1 MSDRLNLQ
9 AKFEEILGSRN
20 VYFQPPASVSM
31 RYPAIRYELKEFRN
45 RSANNSSSYISSTG
59 YECIYISKDPA
70 GEDFLK
76 AMLQI
81 PYCHFVRYYRAEN
94 LHHYTFT
101 IYQ

>member
-1 MSDRLNLQ
+1 MSDRLDLQ

-31 RYPAIRYELKEFRN
+31 RYPAIKYELKDLRT
-45 RSANNSSSYISSTG
+45 RSANNSSMYIASTG
-59 YECIYISKDPA
+59 YECILIMKEPDTEYLQKI
-70 GEDFLK
+70 
-76 AMLQI
+76 LQI
-81 PYCHFVRYYRAEN
+81 PYCKFDRYYRADN

>member
-1 MSDRLNLQ
+1 MSDRLHLQ

-31 RYPAIRYELKEFRN
+31 RYPAIKYDLKEFRT
-45 RSANNSSSYISSTG
+45 RSANNSSTYIMSTG
-59 YECIYISKDPA
+59 YECILIMKEPDTEY
-70 GEDFLK
+70 
-76 AMLQI
+76 LQEIFKI
-81 PYCHFVRYYRAEN
+81 PYCRFGRYYRADN

>member
-1 MSDRLNLQ
+1 MSDRLHLQ

-31 RYPAIRYELKEFRN
+31 RYPAIKYDFADLKTK
-45 RSANNSSSYISSTG
+45 SANNSAMYIMSTG
-59 YECIYISKDPA
+59 YECVLIMKEPDTEY
-70 GEDFLK
+70 LK
-76 AMLQI
+76 EIFKI
-81 PYCHFVRYYRAEN
+81 PYCRFGRYYKADN

>member
-1 MSDRLNLQ
+1 MSDRLHLQ

-31 RYPAIRYELKEFRN
+31 RYPAIKYDFKDLKTK
-45 RSANNSSSYISSTG
+45 SANKSSTYIMSTG
-59 YECIYISKDPA
+59 YECILIMKEPDTEYLPKIFK
-70 GEDFLK
+70 
-76 AMLQI
+76 I
-81 PYCHFVRYYRAEN
+81 PYCRFGRYYKADN

>member
-1 MSDRLNLQ
+1 MSDRLDLQ

-31 RYPAIRYELKEFRN
+31 RYPAIKYDFTDLKTK
-45 RSANNSSSYISSTG
+45 SANNSSMYIMSTG
-59 YECIYISKDPA
+59 YECVLIMKEPDTEY
-70 GEDFLK
+70 LK
-76 AMLQI
+76 EIFKI
-81 PYCHFVRYYRAEN
+81 PYCRFGRYYKADN